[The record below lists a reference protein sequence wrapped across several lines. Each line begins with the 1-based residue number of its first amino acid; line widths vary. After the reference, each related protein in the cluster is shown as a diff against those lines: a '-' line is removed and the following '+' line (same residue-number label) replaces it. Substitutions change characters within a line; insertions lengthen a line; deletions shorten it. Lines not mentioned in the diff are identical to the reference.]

1 MSLVYVYEEMPADLE
16 TNGHALIDWADLPEI
31 NRILNGD
38 FTFYGNYPLD
48 GQNVEYLKEDNFIRA
63 EDEDGKMKYFE
74 IKKVTKNLNSFSVT
88 GRAIGYMLSRNFI
101 ESSFTQN
108 GTGSI
113 IMSRLKAALAFEQPF
128 SFESTIQTV
137 HQFTVKQTNP
147 IDAIIG
153 SNNGNENLAS
163 VTGGELDM
171 ENYRLKLLDR
181 IGKDNGYRIDPGVNL
196 EAIEE
201 EIDGNYYNS
210 LYLVGG
216 VPEGD
221 YDEEKEPITFK
232 FLELK
237 GVTDKN
243 RRIGKYE
250 NSEITTVEELKKWGQ
265 TKFDN
270 DRVHEPSVTHTVSM
284 VQLEHTLE
292 YEGLYRDIARLHFGD
307 TCYCKVAK
315 LDIEVAERMV
325 EYTWYP
331 TLGKYKSVTLGNDIE
346 FYTNAT
352 ATETAK
358 LRQKVET
365 RTELLVEAVRNASS
379 WITGTKGGYVRFRP
393 EKAPSEILIMDKP
406 SVADA
411 RKVWRWNLGGLG
423 YSNNGVNGPYELAM
437 TQDGAIVADFIT
449 AGILSGILVQ
459 GVALKT
465 LDDEDFQVVMEG
477 GKVTF
482 EKQVVSTGLDDVHGE
497 ELGRITATYGGGR
510 VINGFAVVQDP
521 GYIFSINSA
530 SKNNKKLSTPIFQVP
545 EESTADNRLYNFYGK
560 GTFGEGKITFKDN
573 VVFEG
578 NVEFKGRVDAKEMYI
593 GGSKVIPGQNGG
605 PGPGEGGTLSDVFV
619 RVLALTAKYEMGDRG
634 SGYYHPPLDDGAG
647 WNYGKYSFTQV
658 YEMDNFLAWLA
669 KYYPDA
675 RSALVGSVG
684 STEFNNSWSA
694 YGNANDKQFTRM
706 QAEYFCRT
714 KLKPAIEGLKA
725 STGVDFNDGQK
736 WLGTLGILASIQNW
750 YPAAVSNGFFKTI
763 TQQFANRWDDA
774 AFITTV
780 CDYIVANAASMVAP
794 AYVEGIQNRFRNEKA
809 DALKLTD
816 KTYIPFDG
824 VTTNRGLE
832 HLEDLLGK
840 RVGNG
845 QCYGLSAEYSGYMGG
860 CGLGAG
866 TQYGMSHLTG
876 VGSTAAASD
885 IGIAYDWAAVG
896 WTVIKNPTYAQL
908 QVGAIINIARGAP
921 WAGWPGGVDDTYGHT
936 GVIRGLENGR
946 IQTYEQ
952 NTEQGMIV
960 GKFDRAYTSPSGI
973 SSIVIPPI
981 QK

>member
-38 FTFYGNYPLD
+38 YTFYGNYSLD

-128 SFESTIQTV
+128 SFESDIQTV

-147 IDAIIG
+147 VDAVIG

-163 VTGGELDM
+163 ITAGELDM
-171 ENYRLKLLDR
+171 DNYRFRLLSR
-181 IGKDNGYRIDPGVNL
+181 IGKDNGYRVDLGVNL
-196 EAIEE
+196 ESIEE

-210 LYLVGG
+210 LYLIGG

-221 YDEEKEPITFK
+221 YDEDKEPITYK
-232 FLELK
+232 YLELT

-250 NSEITTVEELKKWGQ
+250 NSELTTVEELKKWGQ
-265 TKFDN
+265 SKFDV
-270 DRVHEPSVTHTVSM
+270 DRVHEPSITHTVSM
-284 VQLEHTLE
+284 VQLENTME
-292 YEGLYRDIARLHFGD
+292 YEDLYDDIARLHFGD
-307 TCYCKVAK
+307 TCYCTVAK
-315 LDIEVAERMV
+315 LGIEVAERMI

-358 LRQKVET
+358 LRQKVES
-365 RTELLVEAVRNASS
+365 RTELMVEAVRNASS
-379 WITGTKGGYVRFRP
+379 WITGTKGGYVRMRP

-411 RKVWRWNLGGLG
+411 QKVWRWNLGGLG
-423 YSNNGVNGPYELAM
+423 YSNSGVNGPYGLAM

-465 LDDEDFQVVMEG
+465 LDDENFQVVMEG

-521 GYIFSINSA
+521 SYIFSINSA
-530 SKNNKKLSTPIFQVP
+530 SKDNKKLSAPILQVP

-560 GTFGEGKITFKDN
+560 GTFGEGPITFKDN

-578 NVEFKGRVDAKEMYI
+578 DVEFKKGVKIAGRLDAGSIYSGGQQVYPGGSGGGVGPSGSTYEPINIGSNITGNPNIVAWLDKYTKLYGISDYI
-593 GGSKVIPGQNGG
+593 GLAYALIMVENPSTDGTDDIMQSSESAGY
-605 PGPGEGGTLSDVFV
+605 PGPGYLTGEASVKQGCKH
-619 RVLALTAKYEMGDRG
+619 LAEQIKNGQTQNVDIWGVMQGYNFG
-634 SGYYHPPLDDGAG
+634 SAYIP
-647 WNYGKYSFTQV
+647 
-658 YEMDNFLAWLA
+658 WLA
-669 KYYPDA
+669 NRGGKNTTDLAEEYSRDVVAPSLGNTTGAIYPYVNAVSQADGRTYLYVNGGNFHYA
-675 RSALVGSVG
+675 AMIRQYVKVTESVG
-684 STEFNNSWSA
+684 YVVPISKPVTVTSEFGYRQHPITGAYELHNGIDLVNGNPTTPIYASA
-694 YGNANDKQFTRM
+694 AGEVVIAGSYPEWYGNYVVIKHSDGLYTGYAHQSQLRVSVGDTVKQGQQIGNMGT
-706 QAEYFCRT
+706 T
-714 KLKPAIEGLKA
+714 GP
-725 STGVDFNDGQK
+725 STGPHLHFQFFTNGPWPSSDDFIN
-736 WLGTLGILASIQNW
+736 
-750 YPAAVSNGFFKTI
+750 P
-763 TQQFANRWDDA
+763 R
-774 AFITTV
+774 
-780 CDYIVANAASMVAP
+780 
-794 AYVEGIQNRFRNEKA
+794 
-809 DALKLTD
+809 
-816 KTYIPFDG
+816 
-824 VTTNRGLE
+824 E
-832 HLEDLLGK
+832 HID
-840 RVGNG
+840 
-845 QCYGLSAEYSGYMGG
+845 
-860 CGLGAG
+860 
-866 TQYGMSHLTG
+866 
-876 VGSTAAASD
+876 
-885 IGIAYDWAAVG
+885 
-896 WTVIKNPTYAQL
+896 
-908 QVGAIINIARGAP
+908 
-921 WAGWPGGVDDTYGHT
+921 
-936 GVIRGLENGR
+936 
-946 IQTYEQ
+946 
-952 NTEQGMIV
+952 
-960 GKFDRAYTSPSGI
+960 F
-973 SSIVIPPI
+973 
-981 QK
+981 

>member
-38 FTFYGNYPLD
+38 YTFYGNYSLD

-74 IKKVTKNLNSFSVT
+74 IKKVTKNLNSFSIT

-128 SFESTIQTV
+128 SFESDIQTV

-147 IDAIIG
+147 VDAVIG

-163 VTGGELDM
+163 ITAGELDM
-171 ENYRLKLLDR
+171 DNYRFRLLSR
-181 IGKDNGYRIDPGVNL
+181 IGKDNGYRIDLGVNL
-196 EAIEE
+196 ESIEE

-210 LYLVGG
+210 LYLIGG

-221 YDEEKEPITFK
+221 YDEDKEPITYK
-232 FLELK
+232 YLELT

-250 NSEITTVEELKKWGQ
+250 NSELITVEELKKWGQ
-265 TKFDN
+265 TKFDV
-270 DRVHEPSVTHTVSM
+270 DRVHEPSITHTVSM
-284 VQLEHTLE
+284 VQLENTME
-292 YEGLYRDIARLHFGD
+292 YEDLYDDIARLHFGD

-315 LDIEVAERMV
+315 LGIEVAERMI

-358 LRQKVET
+358 LRQKVES
-365 RTELLVEAVRNASS
+365 RTELMVEAVRNASS
-379 WITGTKGGYVRFRP
+379 WITGTKGGIIRMRP

-411 RKVWRWNLGGLG
+411 QKVWRWNLGGLG
-423 YSNNGVNGPYELAM
+423 YSNNGVNGPYGLAM

-465 LDDEDFQVVMEG
+465 LDDEDFQVVVEG

-530 SKNNKKLSTPIFQVP
+530 SKDNKKLSAPILQVP

-560 GTFGEGKITFKDN
+560 GTFGEGPITFKDN

-578 NVEFKGRVDAKEMYI
+578 DVEFKKGVKIAGRLDAGSIYSGGQQVYPGGSGGGVGPSDSTYEPINIGSNITGNPNIVAWLDKYTKLYGISDYI
-593 GGSKVIPGQNGG
+593 GLAYALIMVENPSTDGTDDIMQSSESAGY
-605 PGPGEGGTLSDVFV
+605 PGPGYLTGEASVKQGCKH
-619 RVLALTAKYEMGDRG
+619 LAEQIKNGQTQNVDIWGVMQGYNFG
-634 SGYYHPPLDDGAG
+634 SAYIP
-647 WNYGKYSFTQV
+647 
-658 YEMDNFLAWLA
+658 WLA
-669 KYYPDA
+669 NRGGKNTTDLAEEYSRDVVAPSLGNTTGAIYPYVNAVSQADGRTYLYVNGGNFHYA
-675 RSALVGSVG
+675 AMIRQYVKVTESVG
-684 STEFNNSWSA
+684 YVVPISKPVTVTSEFGYRQHPITGAYELHNGIDLVNGNPTTPIYASA
-694 YGNANDKQFTRM
+694 AGEVVIAGSYPEWYGNYVVIKHSDGLYTGYAHQSQLRVSVGDTVKQGQQIGNMGT
-706 QAEYFCRT
+706 T
-714 KLKPAIEGLKA
+714 GP
-725 STGVDFNDGQK
+725 STGPHLHFQ
-736 WLGTLGILASIQNW
+736 
-750 YPAAVSNGFFKTI
+750 FFKNGPWPS
-763 TQQFANRWDDA
+763 QND
-774 AFITTV
+774 FINPRE
-780 CDYIVANAASMVAP
+780 YIN
-794 AYVEGIQNRFRNEKA
+794 F
-809 DALKLTD
+809 
-816 KTYIPFDG
+816 
-824 VTTNRGLE
+824 
-832 HLEDLLGK
+832 
-840 RVGNG
+840 
-845 QCYGLSAEYSGYMGG
+845 
-860 CGLGAG
+860 
-866 TQYGMSHLTG
+866 
-876 VGSTAAASD
+876 
-885 IGIAYDWAAVG
+885 
-896 WTVIKNPTYAQL
+896 
-908 QVGAIINIARGAP
+908 
-921 WAGWPGGVDDTYGHT
+921 
-936 GVIRGLENGR
+936 
-946 IQTYEQ
+946 
-952 NTEQGMIV
+952 
-960 GKFDRAYTSPSGI
+960 
-973 SSIVIPPI
+973 
-981 QK
+981 

>member
-38 FTFYGNYPLD
+38 YTFYGNYSLD

-128 SFESTIQTV
+128 SFESDIQTV

-147 IDAIIG
+147 VDAVIG

-163 VTGGELDM
+163 ITAGELDM
-171 ENYRLKLLDR
+171 DNYRFRLLSR
-181 IGKDNGYRIDPGVNL
+181 IGKDNGYRVDLGVNL
-196 EAIEE
+196 ESIEE

-210 LYLVGG
+210 LYLIGG

-221 YDEEKEPITFK
+221 YDEDKEPITYK
-232 FLELK
+232 YLELT

-250 NSEITTVEELKKWGQ
+250 NSELTTVEELKKWGQ
-265 TKFDN
+265 SKFDV
-270 DRVHEPSVTHTVSM
+270 DRVHEPSITHTVSM
-284 VQLEHTLE
+284 VQLENTME
-292 YEGLYRDIARLHFGD
+292 YEDLYDDIARLHFGD
-307 TCYCKVAK
+307 TCYCTVAK
-315 LDIEVAERMV
+315 LGIEVAERMI

-346 FYTNAT
+346 FYSNAT

-358 LRQKVET
+358 LRQKVES
-365 RTELLVEAVRNASS
+365 RTELMVEAVRNASS

-411 RKVWRWNLGGLG
+411 QKVWRWNLGGLG
-423 YSNNGVNGPYELAM
+423 YSSNGVNGPYGLAM

-465 LDDEDFQVVMEG
+465 LDDENFQVVMEG

-521 GYIFSINSA
+521 SYIFSINSA
-530 SKNNKKLSTPIFQVP
+530 SKDNKKLSAPILQVP

-560 GTFGEGKITFKDN
+560 GTFGEGPITFKDN

-578 NVEFKGRVDAKEMYI
+578 DVEFKKGVKIAGRLDAGSIYSGGQQVYPGGSGGGVGPSGSTYEPINIGSNITGNPNIVAWLDKYTKLYGISDYI
-593 GGSKVIPGQNGG
+593 GLAYALIMVENPSTDGTDDIMQSSESAGY
-605 PGPGEGGTLSDVFV
+605 PGP
-619 RVLALTAKYEMGDRG
+619 
-634 SGYYHPPLDDGAG
+634 
-647 WNYGKYSFTQV
+647 
-658 YEMDNFLAWLA
+658 
-669 KYYPDA
+669 
-675 RSALVGSVG
+675 
-684 STEFNNSWSA
+684 
-694 YGNANDKQFTRM
+694 
-706 QAEYFCRT
+706 
-714 KLKPAIEGLKA
+714 
-725 STGVDFNDGQK
+725 
-736 WLGTLGILASIQNW
+736 
-750 YPAAVSNGFFKTI
+750 
-763 TQQFANRWDDA
+763 
-774 AFITTV
+774 
-780 CDYIVANAASMVAP
+780 
-794 AYVEGIQNRFRNEKA
+794 
-809 DALKLTD
+809 
-816 KTYIPFDG
+816 
-824 VTTNRGLE
+824 
-832 HLEDLLGK
+832 
-840 RVGNG
+840 
-845 QCYGLSAEYSGYMGG
+845 
-860 CGLGAG
+860 
-866 TQYGMSHLTG
+866 SHLTG
-876 VGSTAAASD
+876 EASVKQGCKHLAEQIKNGQTQNVDIWGVMQGYNFGSAYIPWLANRGGKNTTDLAEEYSRDVVAPSLGNTTGATYPYVNAVSQADGRTYLYVNGGNFHYAAMIRQYVKVNESVGYVVPISKPVTVTSEFGYRQHPITGAYELHNGIDLVNGNPTTPIYASAA
-885 IGIAYDWAAVG
+885 GEVVIAGSYPEWYGNYV
-896 WTVIKNPTYAQL
+896 VIKHSDGLYTGYAHQSQLRVSVGDTVNQGQQIGNMGTTGPSTGPHLHFQFFKNGPWPSSDDFINPREH
-908 QVGAIINIARGAP
+908 I
-921 WAGWPGGVDDTYGHT
+921 D
-936 GVIRGLENGR
+936 
-946 IQTYEQ
+946 
-952 NTEQGMIV
+952 
-960 GKFDRAYTSPSGI
+960 F
-973 SSIVIPPI
+973 
-981 QK
+981 

>member
-38 FTFYGNYPLD
+38 YTFYGNYSLD

-128 SFESTIQTV
+128 SFESDIQTV

-147 IDAIIG
+147 VDAVIG

-163 VTGGELDM
+163 ITAGELDM
-171 ENYRLKLLDR
+171 DNYRFRLLSR
-181 IGKDNGYRIDPGVNL
+181 IGKDNGYRVDLGVNL
-196 EAIEE
+196 ESIEE

-210 LYLVGG
+210 LYLIGG

-221 YDEEKEPITFK
+221 YDEDKEPITYK
-232 FLELK
+232 YLELT

-250 NSEITTVEELKKWGQ
+250 NSELTTVEELKKWGQ
-265 TKFDN
+265 SKFDV
-270 DRVHEPSVTHTVSM
+270 DRVHEPSITHTVSM
-284 VQLEHTLE
+284 VQLENTME
-292 YEGLYRDIARLHFGD
+292 YEDLYDDIARLHFGD
-307 TCYCKVAK
+307 TCYCTVAK
-315 LDIEVAERMV
+315 LGIEVAERMI

-352 ATETAK
+352 ATETTK
-358 LRQKVET
+358 LRQKVER
-365 RTELLVEAVRNASS
+365 RTELMVEAVRNASS
-379 WITGTKGGYVRFRP
+379 WITGTKGGIIRMRP

-411 RKVWRWNLGGLG
+411 QKVWRWNLGGLG
-423 YSNNGVNGPYELAM
+423 YSNNGVNGPYGLAM

-477 GKVTF
+477 GKLTF

-521 GYIFSINSA
+521 DYIFSINSA
-530 SKNNKKLSTPIFQVP
+530 SKDNKKLSAPILQVP

-560 GTFGEGKITFKDN
+560 GTFGEGPITFKDN

-578 NVEFKGRVDAKEMYI
+578 DVEFKKGVKIAGRLDAGSIYSGGQQVYPGGSGGGVGPDGSTYEPINIGSNITGNPNIVAWLDKYTKLYGISDYI
-593 GGSKVIPGQNGG
+593 GLAYALIMVENPSTDGTDDIMQSSESAGY
-605 PGPGEGGTLSDVFV
+605 PGPGYLTGEASVKQGCKH
-619 RVLALTAKYEMGDRG
+619 LAEQIKNGQTQNVDIWGVMQGYNFG
-634 SGYYHPPLDDGAG
+634 SAYIP
-647 WNYGKYSFTQV
+647 
-658 YEMDNFLAWLA
+658 WLA
-669 KYYPDA
+669 NRGGKNTTDLAEEYSRDVVAPSLGNTTGATYPYVNAVSQADGRTYLYVNGGNFHYA
-675 RSALVGSVG
+675 AMIRQYVKVTESVG
-684 STEFNNSWSA
+684 YVVPISKPVTVTSEFGYRQHPITGAYELHNGIDLVNGNPTTPIYASA
-694 YGNANDKQFTRM
+694 AGEVVIAGSYPEWYGNYVVIKHSDGLYTGYAHQSQLRVSVGDTVKQGQQIGNMGT
-706 QAEYFCRT
+706 T
-714 KLKPAIEGLKA
+714 GP
-725 STGVDFNDGQK
+725 STGPHLHFQFFTNGPWPSQADFID
-736 WLGTLGILASIQNW
+736 
-750 YPAAVSNGFFKTI
+750 P
-763 TQQFANRWDDA
+763 RE
-774 AFITTV
+774 
-780 CDYIVANAASMVAP
+780 YIN
-794 AYVEGIQNRFRNEKA
+794 F
-809 DALKLTD
+809 
-816 KTYIPFDG
+816 
-824 VTTNRGLE
+824 
-832 HLEDLLGK
+832 
-840 RVGNG
+840 
-845 QCYGLSAEYSGYMGG
+845 
-860 CGLGAG
+860 
-866 TQYGMSHLTG
+866 
-876 VGSTAAASD
+876 
-885 IGIAYDWAAVG
+885 
-896 WTVIKNPTYAQL
+896 
-908 QVGAIINIARGAP
+908 
-921 WAGWPGGVDDTYGHT
+921 
-936 GVIRGLENGR
+936 
-946 IQTYEQ
+946 
-952 NTEQGMIV
+952 
-960 GKFDRAYTSPSGI
+960 
-973 SSIVIPPI
+973 
-981 QK
+981 

>member
-1 MSLVYVYEEMPADLE
+1 MPADLE

-38 FTFYGNYPLD
+38 YTFYGNYSLD

-128 SFESTIQTV
+128 SFESDIQTV

-147 IDAIIG
+147 VDAVIG

-163 VTGGELDM
+163 ITAGELDM
-171 ENYRLKLLDR
+171 DNYRFRLLSR
-181 IGKDNGYRIDPGVNL
+181 IGKDNGYRVDLGVNL
-196 EAIEE
+196 ESIEE

-210 LYLVGG
+210 LYLIGG

-221 YDEEKEPITFK
+221 YDEDKEPITYK
-232 FLELK
+232 YLELT

-250 NSEITTVEELKKWGQ
+250 NSELTTVEELKKWGQ
-265 TKFDN
+265 TKFDV
-270 DRVHEPSVTHTVSM
+270 DRVHEPSITHTVSM
-284 VQLEHTLE
+284 VQLENTME
-292 YEGLYRDIARLHFGD
+292 YEDLYDDIARLHFGD

-315 LDIEVAERMV
+315 LGIEVAERMI

-358 LRQKVET
+358 LRQKVES
-365 RTELLVEAVRNASS
+365 RTELMVEAVRNASS
-379 WITGTKGGYVRFRP
+379 WITGTKGGYVRMRP

-411 RKVWRWNLGGLG
+411 QKVWRWNLGGLG
-423 YSNNGVNGPYELAM
+423 YSNNGVNGPYGLAM

-477 GKVTF
+477 GKLTF

-521 GYIFSINSA
+521 SYIFSINSA
-530 SKNNKKLSTPIFQVP
+530 SKDNKKLSAPILQVP

-560 GTFGEGKITFKDN
+560 GTFGEGQITFKDN

-578 NVEFKGRVDAKEMYI
+578 DVEFKKGVKIAGRLDAGSIYSGGQQVYPGGSGGGVGPDGSTYEPINIGSNITGNPNIVAWLDKYTKLYGISDYI
-593 GGSKVIPGQNGG
+593 GLAYALIMVENPSTDGTDDIMQSSESAGY
-605 PGPGEGGTLSDVFV
+605 PGPGYLTGEASVKQGCKH
-619 RVLALTAKYEMGDRG
+619 LAEQIKNGQTQNVDIWGVMQGYNFG
-634 SGYYHPPLDDGAG
+634 SAYIP
-647 WNYGKYSFTQV
+647 
-658 YEMDNFLAWLA
+658 WLA
-669 KYYPDA
+669 NRGGKNTTDLAEEYSRDVVAPSLGNTTGATYPYVNAVSQADGRTYLYVNGGNFHYA
-675 RSALVGSVG
+675 AMIRQYVKVTESMGYVVPISKPVTVTSEFGYRQHPITGAYELHNGIDLVNGNPTTPIYASAAGEVVIAGSYPEWYGNYVVIKHSDGLYTGYAHQSQLRVSVG
-684 STEFNNSWSA
+684 DTVKQGQQI
-694 YGNANDKQFTRM
+694 GNMGT
-706 QAEYFCRT
+706 T
-714 KLKPAIEGLKA
+714 GP
-725 STGVDFNDGQK
+725 STGPHLHFQ
-736 WLGTLGILASIQNW
+736 
-750 YPAAVSNGFFKTI
+750 FFKNGPWPS
-763 TQQFANRWDDA
+763 QND
-774 AFITTV
+774 FINPRE
-780 CDYIVANAASMVAP
+780 YIN
-794 AYVEGIQNRFRNEKA
+794 F
-809 DALKLTD
+809 
-816 KTYIPFDG
+816 
-824 VTTNRGLE
+824 
-832 HLEDLLGK
+832 
-840 RVGNG
+840 
-845 QCYGLSAEYSGYMGG
+845 
-860 CGLGAG
+860 
-866 TQYGMSHLTG
+866 
-876 VGSTAAASD
+876 
-885 IGIAYDWAAVG
+885 
-896 WTVIKNPTYAQL
+896 
-908 QVGAIINIARGAP
+908 
-921 WAGWPGGVDDTYGHT
+921 
-936 GVIRGLENGR
+936 
-946 IQTYEQ
+946 
-952 NTEQGMIV
+952 
-960 GKFDRAYTSPSGI
+960 
-973 SSIVIPPI
+973 
-981 QK
+981 

>member
-38 FTFYGNYPLD
+38 YTFYGNYSLD

-128 SFESTIQTV
+128 SFESDIQTV

-147 IDAIIG
+147 VDAVIG

-163 VTGGELDM
+163 ITAGELDM
-171 ENYRLKLLDR
+171 DNYRFRLLSR
-181 IGKDNGYRIDPGVNL
+181 IGKDNGYRVDLGVNL
-196 EAIEE
+196 ESIEE

-210 LYLVGG
+210 LYLIGG

-221 YDEEKEPITFK
+221 YDEDKEPITYK
-232 FLELK
+232 YLELT

-250 NSEITTVEELKKWGQ
+250 NSELTTVEELKKWGQ
-265 TKFDN
+265 SKFDV
-270 DRVHEPSVTHTVSM
+270 DRVHEPSITHTVSM
-284 VQLEHTLE
+284 VQLENTME
-292 YEGLYRDIARLHFGD
+292 YEELYDDIARLHFGD

-315 LDIEVAERMV
+315 LGIEVAERMI

-358 LRQKVET
+358 LRQKVES
-365 RTELLVEAVRNASS
+365 RTELMVEAVRNASS
-379 WITGTKGGYVRFRP
+379 WITGTKGGYVRMRP

-411 RKVWRWNLGGLG
+411 QKVWRWNLGGLG
-423 YSNNGVNGPYELAM
+423 YSNNGVNGPYGLAM

-477 GKVTF
+477 GKLTF

-521 GYIFSINSA
+521 SYIFSINSA
-530 SKNNKKLSTPIFQVP
+530 SKDNKKLSAPILQVP

-560 GTFGEGKITFKDN
+560 GTFGEGPITFKDN

-578 NVEFKGRVDAKEMYI
+578 DVEFKKGVKIAGRLDAGSIYSGGQQVYPGGSGGGVGPDGSTYEPINIGSNITGNPNIVAWLDKYTKLYGISDYI
-593 GGSKVIPGQNGG
+593 GLAYALIMVENPSTDGTDDIMQSSESAGH
-605 PGPGEGGTLSDVFV
+605 PGPGYLTGEASVKQGCKH
-619 RVLALTAKYEMGDRG
+619 LAEQIKNGQTQNVDIWGVMQGYNFG
-634 SGYYHPPLDDGAG
+634 SAYIP
-647 WNYGKYSFTQV
+647 
-658 YEMDNFLAWLA
+658 WLA
-669 KYYPDA
+669 NRGGKNTTDLAEEYSRDVVAPSLGNTTGATYPYVNAVSQADGRTYLYVNGGNFHYA
-675 RSALVGSVG
+675 AMIRQYVKVTESVG
-684 STEFNNSWSA
+684 YVVPISKPVTVTSEFGYRQHPITGAYELHNGIDLVNGNPTTPIYASA
-694 YGNANDKQFTRM
+694 AGEVVIAGSYPEWYGNYVVIKHSDGLYTGYAHQSQLRVSVGDTVKQGQQIGNMGT
-706 QAEYFCRT
+706 T
-714 KLKPAIEGLKA
+714 GP
-725 STGVDFNDGQK
+725 STGPHLHFQFFTNGPWPSNSDFIN
-736 WLGTLGILASIQNW
+736 
-750 YPAAVSNGFFKTI
+750 P
-763 TQQFANRWDDA
+763 R
-774 AFITTV
+774 
-780 CDYIVANAASMVAP
+780 
-794 AYVEGIQNRFRNEKA
+794 
-809 DALKLTD
+809 
-816 KTYIPFDG
+816 
-824 VTTNRGLE
+824 E
-832 HLEDLLGK
+832 H
-840 RVGNG
+840 
-845 QCYGLSAEYSGYMGG
+845 
-860 CGLGAG
+860 
-866 TQYGMSHLTG
+866 
-876 VGSTAAASD
+876 
-885 IGIAYDWAAVG
+885 
-896 WTVIKNPTYAQL
+896 
-908 QVGAIINIARGAP
+908 IN
-921 WAGWPGGVDDTYGHT
+921 
-936 GVIRGLENGR
+936 
-946 IQTYEQ
+946 
-952 NTEQGMIV
+952 
-960 GKFDRAYTSPSGI
+960 F
-973 SSIVIPPI
+973 
-981 QK
+981 

>member
-38 FTFYGNYPLD
+38 YTFYGNYSLD

-74 IKKVTKNLNSFSVT
+74 IKKVTKNLNSFSIT

-128 SFESTIQTV
+128 SFESDIQTV

-147 IDAIIG
+147 VDAVIG

-163 VTGGELDM
+163 ITAGELDM
-171 ENYRLKLLDR
+171 DNYRFRLLSR
-181 IGKDNGYRIDPGVNL
+181 IGKDNGYRVDLGVNL
-196 EAIEE
+196 ESIEE

-210 LYLVGG
+210 LYLIGG

-221 YDEEKEPITFK
+221 YDEDKEPITYK
-232 FLELK
+232 YLELT

-250 NSEITTVEELKKWGQ
+250 NSELTTVEDLKKWGQ
-265 TKFDN
+265 SKFDV
-270 DRVHEPSVTHTVSM
+270 DRVHEPSITHTVSM
-284 VQLEHTLE
+284 VQLENTME
-292 YEGLYRDIARLHFGD
+292 YEDLYDDIARLHFGD
-307 TCYCKVAK
+307 TCYCTVAK
-315 LDIEVAERMV
+315 LGIEVAERMI

-352 ATETAK
+352 ATETTK
-358 LRQKVET
+358 LRQKVER
-365 RTELLVEAVRNASS
+365 RTELMVEAVRNASS
-379 WITGTKGGYVRFRP
+379 WITGTKGGIIRMRP

-411 RKVWRWNLGGLG
+411 QKVWRWNLGGLG
-423 YSNNGVNGPYELAM
+423 YSNNGVNGPYGLAM

-477 GKVTF
+477 GKLTF

-521 GYIFSINSA
+521 DYIFSINSA
-530 SKNNKKLSTPIFQVP
+530 SKDNKKLSAPILQVP

-560 GTFGEGKITFKDN
+560 GTFGEGPITFKDN

-578 NVEFKGRVDAKEMYI
+578 DVEFKKGVKIAGRLDAGSIYSGGQQVYPGGSGGGVGPDGSTYEPINIGSNITGNPNIVAWLDKYTKLYGISDYI
-593 GGSKVIPGQNGG
+593 GLAYALIMVENPSTDGTDDIMQSSESAGH
-605 PGPGEGGTLSDVFV
+605 PGPGYLTGEASVKQGCKH
-619 RVLALTAKYEMGDRG
+619 LAEQIKNGQTQNVDIWGVMQGYNFG
-634 SGYYHPPLDDGAG
+634 SAYIP
-647 WNYGKYSFTQV
+647 
-658 YEMDNFLAWLA
+658 WLA
-669 KYYPDA
+669 NRGGKNTTDLAEEYSRDVVAPSLGNTTGAIYPYVNAVSQADGRTYLYVNGGNFHYA
-675 RSALVGSVG
+675 AMIRQYVKVNESVG
-684 STEFNNSWSA
+684 YVVPISKPVTVTSEFGYRPHPITGAYELHNGIDLVNGNPTTPIYASA
-694 YGNANDKQFTRM
+694 AGEVVIAGSYPEWYGNYVVIKHSDGLYTGYAHQSQLRVSVGDTVKQGQQIGNMGT
-706 QAEYFCRT
+706 T
-714 KLKPAIEGLKA
+714 GP
-725 STGVDFNDGQK
+725 STGPHLHFQFFTNGPWPSSDDFIN
-736 WLGTLGILASIQNW
+736 
-750 YPAAVSNGFFKTI
+750 P
-763 TQQFANRWDDA
+763 R
-774 AFITTV
+774 
-780 CDYIVANAASMVAP
+780 
-794 AYVEGIQNRFRNEKA
+794 
-809 DALKLTD
+809 
-816 KTYIPFDG
+816 
-824 VTTNRGLE
+824 E
-832 HLEDLLGK
+832 HID
-840 RVGNG
+840 
-845 QCYGLSAEYSGYMGG
+845 
-860 CGLGAG
+860 
-866 TQYGMSHLTG
+866 
-876 VGSTAAASD
+876 
-885 IGIAYDWAAVG
+885 
-896 WTVIKNPTYAQL
+896 
-908 QVGAIINIARGAP
+908 
-921 WAGWPGGVDDTYGHT
+921 
-936 GVIRGLENGR
+936 
-946 IQTYEQ
+946 
-952 NTEQGMIV
+952 
-960 GKFDRAYTSPSGI
+960 F
-973 SSIVIPPI
+973 
-981 QK
+981 

>member
-16 TNGHALIDWADLPEI
+16 TNGHTLIDWADLPEI

-38 FTFYGNYPLD
+38 YTFYGNYSLD

-74 IKKVTKNLNSFSVT
+74 IKKVTKNLNSFSIT

-128 SFESTIQTV
+128 SFESDIQTV

-147 IDAIIG
+147 VDAVIG

-163 VTGGELDM
+163 ITAGELDM
-171 ENYRLKLLDR
+171 DNYRFRLLSR
-181 IGKDNGYRIDPGVNL
+181 IGKDNGYRVDLGVNL
-196 EAIEE
+196 ESIEE

-210 LYLVGG
+210 LYLIGG

-221 YDEEKEPITFK
+221 YDEDKEPITYK
-232 FLELK
+232 YLELT

-250 NSEITTVEELKKWGQ
+250 NSELTTVADLKKWGQ
-265 TKFDN
+265 TKFDV
-270 DRVHEPSVTHTVSM
+270 DRVHEPSITHTVSM
-284 VQLEHTLE
+284 VQLENTME
-292 YEGLYRDIARLHFGD
+292 YEGLYDDIARLHFGD

-315 LDIEVAERMV
+315 LGIEVAERMI

-358 LRQKVET
+358 LRQKVES
-365 RTELLVEAVRNASS
+365 RTELMVGAVRNASS
-379 WITGTKGGYVRFRP
+379 WITGTKGGIIRMRP

-411 RKVWRWNLGGLG
+411 QKVWRWNLGGLG
-423 YSNNGVNGPYELAM
+423 YSNNGVNGPYGLAM

-477 GKVTF
+477 GKLTF

-521 GYIFSINSA
+521 SYIFSINSA
-530 SKNNKKLSTPIFQVP
+530 SKDNKKLSAPILQVP

-560 GTFGEGKITFKDN
+560 GTFGEGPITFKDN

-578 NVEFKGRVDAKEMYI
+578 DVEFKKGVKIAGRLDAGSIYSGGQQVYPGGSGGGVGPSGSTYEPINIGSNITGNPNIVAWLDKYTKLYGISDYI
-593 GGSKVIPGQNGG
+593 GLAYALIMVENPSTDGTDDIMQSSESDGY
-605 PGPGEGGTLSDVFV
+605 PGPGYLTGEASVKQGCKH
-619 RVLALTAKYEMGDRG
+619 LAEQIKNGQTQNVDIWGVMQGYNFG
-634 SGYYHPPLDDGAG
+634 SAYIP
-647 WNYGKYSFTQV
+647 
-658 YEMDNFLAWLA
+658 WLA
-669 KYYPDA
+669 NRGGKNTTDLAEEYSRDVVAPSLGNTTGAIYPYVNAVSQADGRTYLYVNGGNFHYA
-675 RSALVGSVG
+675 AMIRQYVKVTESVG
-684 STEFNNSWSA
+684 YVVPISKPVTVTSEFGYRPHPITGAYELHNGIDLVNGNPTTPIYASA
-694 YGNANDKQFTRM
+694 AGEVVIAGSYPEWYGNYVVIKHSDGLYTGYAHQSQLRVSVGDTVKQGQQIGNMGT
-706 QAEYFCRT
+706 T
-714 KLKPAIEGLKA
+714 GP
-725 STGVDFNDGQK
+725 STGPHLHFQFFTNGPWPSQNDFIN
-736 WLGTLGILASIQNW
+736 
-750 YPAAVSNGFFKTI
+750 P
-763 TQQFANRWDDA
+763 RE
-774 AFITTV
+774 
-780 CDYIVANAASMVAP
+780 YIN
-794 AYVEGIQNRFRNEKA
+794 F
-809 DALKLTD
+809 
-816 KTYIPFDG
+816 
-824 VTTNRGLE
+824 
-832 HLEDLLGK
+832 
-840 RVGNG
+840 
-845 QCYGLSAEYSGYMGG
+845 
-860 CGLGAG
+860 
-866 TQYGMSHLTG
+866 
-876 VGSTAAASD
+876 
-885 IGIAYDWAAVG
+885 
-896 WTVIKNPTYAQL
+896 
-908 QVGAIINIARGAP
+908 
-921 WAGWPGGVDDTYGHT
+921 
-936 GVIRGLENGR
+936 
-946 IQTYEQ
+946 
-952 NTEQGMIV
+952 
-960 GKFDRAYTSPSGI
+960 
-973 SSIVIPPI
+973 
-981 QK
+981 

>member
-38 FTFYGNYPLD
+38 YTFYGNYSLD

-74 IKKVTKNLNSFSVT
+74 IKKVTKNLNSFSIT

-128 SFESTIQTV
+128 SFESDIQTV

-147 IDAIIG
+147 VDAVIG

-163 VTGGELDM
+163 ITAGELDM
-171 ENYRLKLLDR
+171 DNYRFRLLSR
-181 IGKDNGYRIDPGVNL
+181 IGKDNGYRVDLGVNL
-196 EAIEE
+196 ESIEE

-210 LYLVGG
+210 LYLIGG

-221 YDEEKEPITFK
+221 YDEDKEPITYK
-232 FLELK
+232 YLELT

-250 NSEITTVEELKKWGQ
+250 NSELITVADLKKWGQ
-265 TKFDN
+265 SKFDV
-270 DRVHEPSVTHTVSM
+270 DRVHEPSITHTVSM
-284 VQLEHTLE
+284 VQLENTME
-292 YEGLYRDIARLHFGD
+292 YEELYDDIARLHFGD

-315 LDIEVAERMV
+315 LGIEVAERMI

-346 FYTNAT
+346 FYTNTT

-358 LRQKVET
+358 LRQKVES
-365 RTELLVEAVRNASS
+365 RTELMVEAVRNASS
-379 WITGTKGGYVRFRP
+379 WITGTKGGIIRMRP

-411 RKVWRWNLGGLG
+411 QKVWRWNLGGLG
-423 YSNNGVNGPYELAM
+423 YSNNGVNGPYGLAM

-477 GKVTF
+477 GKLTF

-521 GYIFSINSA
+521 DYIFSINSA
-530 SKNNKKLSTPIFQVP
+530 SKDNKKLSAPILQVP

-560 GTFGEGKITFKDN
+560 GTFGEGQITFKDN

-578 NVEFKGRVDAKEMYI
+578 DVEFKKGVKIAGRLDAGSIYSGGQQVYPGGSGGGVGPDGSTYEPINIGSNITGNPNIVAWLDKYTKLYGISDYI
-593 GGSKVIPGQNGG
+593 GLAYALIMVENPSTDGTDDIMQSSESAGY
-605 PGPGEGGTLSDVFV
+605 PGPG
-619 RVLALTAKYEMGDRG
+619 
-634 SGYYHPPLDDGAG
+634 
-647 WNYGKYSFTQV
+647 
-658 YEMDNFLAWLA
+658 
-669 KYYPDA
+669 
-675 RSALVGSVG
+675 
-684 STEFNNSWSA
+684 
-694 YGNANDKQFTRM
+694 
-706 QAEYFCRT
+706 
-714 KLKPAIEGLKA
+714 
-725 STGVDFNDGQK
+725 
-736 WLGTLGILASIQNW
+736 
-750 YPAAVSNGFFKTI
+750 
-763 TQQFANRWDDA
+763 
-774 AFITTV
+774 
-780 CDYIVANAASMVAP
+780 
-794 AYVEGIQNRFRNEKA
+794 
-809 DALKLTD
+809 
-816 KTYIPFDG
+816 
-824 VTTNRGLE
+824 
-832 HLEDLLGK
+832 
-840 RVGNG
+840 
-845 QCYGLSAEYSGYMGG
+845 
-860 CGLGAG
+860 
-866 TQYGMSHLTG
+866 HLTG
-876 VGSTAAASD
+876 EASVKQ
-885 IGIAYDWAAVG
+885 GCKHLAEQ
-896 WTVIKNPTYAQL
+896 IKNGQTQNVDIWGVMQGYNFGSAYIPWLANRGGKNTTDLAEEYSRDVVAPSLGNTTGATY
-908 QVGAIINIARGAP
+908 P
-921 WAGWPGGVDDTYGHT
+921 Y
-936 GVIRGLENGR
+936 
-946 IQTYEQ
+946 
-952 NTEQGMIV
+952 
-960 GKFDRAYTSPSGI
+960 
-973 SSIVIPPI
+973 
-981 QK
+981 

>member
-465 LDDEDFQVVMEG
+465 LDDKNFQVVMEG

-530 SKNNKKLSTPIFQVP
+530 SENNKKLSTPIFQVP

-560 GTFGEGKITFKDN
+560 GTFGEGKITFKDD

-578 NVEFKGRVDAKEMYI
+578 DVEFKKGVKIAGRLDAGSIYSGGQQVYPGGSGGGVGPSGSTYEPINIGSNITGNPNIVAWLEKYTKLYGISDYI
-593 GGSKVIPGQNGG
+593 GLAYALIMVENPGTDGTDDIMQSSESAGY
-605 PGPGEGGTLSDVFV
+605 PGPGYLKGEASVKQGCKH
-619 RVLALTAKYEMGDRG
+619 LAQQIKNGQTQNVDIWGVMQGYNFG
-634 SGYYHPPLDDGAG
+634 SEYIP
-647 WNYGKYSFTQV
+647 
-658 YEMDNFLAWLA
+658 WLA
-669 KYYPDA
+669 NRGGKNTTDLAEEYSRNVVAPSLGNTTGATYPYVNAVSQADGRTYLYVNGGNFHYA
-675 RSALVGSVG
+675 AMIRQYVKVTESVG
-684 STEFNNSWSA
+684 YVVPISKPVTVTSEFGYRQHPITGAYELHNGIDLVNGNPTTPIYASA
-694 YGNANDKQFTRM
+694 AGEVVIAGSYPEWYGNYVVIKHSDGLYTGYAHQSQLRVSVGDTVKQGQQIGNMGT
-706 QAEYFCRT
+706 T
-714 KLKPAIEGLKA
+714 GP
-725 STGVDFNDGQK
+725 STGPHLHFQ
-736 WLGTLGILASIQNW
+736 
-750 YPAAVSNGFFKTI
+750 FFK
-763 TQQFANRWDDA
+763 NGPWPSNSD
-774 AFITTV
+774 FI
-780 CDYIVANAASMVAP
+780 NP
-794 AYVEGIQNRFRNEKA
+794 R
-809 DALKLTD
+809 
-816 KTYIPFDG
+816 
-824 VTTNRGLE
+824 E
-832 HLEDLLGK
+832 H
-840 RVGNG
+840 
-845 QCYGLSAEYSGYMGG
+845 
-860 CGLGAG
+860 
-866 TQYGMSHLTG
+866 
-876 VGSTAAASD
+876 
-885 IGIAYDWAAVG
+885 
-896 WTVIKNPTYAQL
+896 
-908 QVGAIINIARGAP
+908 IN
-921 WAGWPGGVDDTYGHT
+921 
-936 GVIRGLENGR
+936 
-946 IQTYEQ
+946 
-952 NTEQGMIV
+952 
-960 GKFDRAYTSPSGI
+960 F
-973 SSIVIPPI
+973 
-981 QK
+981 

>member
-1 MSLVYVYEEMPADLE
+1 MSLVYVYEEMPSDLE

-38 FTFYGNYPLD
+38 YTFYGNYSLD

-128 SFESTIQTV
+128 SFESDIQTV

-147 IDAIIG
+147 VDAVIG

-163 VTGGELDM
+163 ITAGELDM
-171 ENYRLKLLDR
+171 DNYRFRLLSR
-181 IGKDNGYRIDPGVNL
+181 IGKDNGYRVDLGVNL
-196 EAIEE
+196 ESIEE

-210 LYLVGG
+210 LYLIGG

-221 YDEEKEPITFK
+221 YDEDKEPITYK
-232 FLELK
+232 YLELT

-250 NSEITTVEELKKWGQ
+250 NSELTTVEELKKWGQ
-265 TKFDN
+265 TKFDV
-270 DRVHEPSVTHTVSM
+270 DRVHEPSITHTVSM
-284 VQLEHTLE
+284 VQLENTME
-292 YEGLYRDIARLHFGD
+292 YEDLYDDIARLHFGD
-307 TCYCKVAK
+307 TCYCTVAK
-315 LDIEVAERMV
+315 LGIEVAERMI

-358 LRQKVET
+358 LRQKVES
-365 RTELLVEAVRNASS
+365 RTELMVEAVRNASS

-411 RKVWRWNLGGLG
+411 QKVWRWNLGGLG
-423 YSNNGVNGPYELAM
+423 YSNSGVNGPYGLAM

-477 GKVTF
+477 GKLTF

-521 GYIFSINSA
+521 SYIFSINSA
-530 SKNNKKLSTPIFQVP
+530 SKDNKKLSAPIFQVP

-560 GTFGEGKITFKDN
+560 GTFGKGPITFKDN

-578 NVEFKGRVDAKEMYI
+578 DVEFKKGVKIAGRLDAGSIYSGGQQVYPGGSGGGVGPDGSTYEPINIGSNITGNPNIVAWLDKYTKLYGISDYI
-593 GGSKVIPGQNGG
+593 GLAYALIMVENPSTDGTDDIMQSSESAGY
-605 PGPGEGGTLSDVFV
+605 PGPGYLTGEASVKQGCKH
-619 RVLALTAKYEMGDRG
+619 LAEQIKNGQTQNVDIWGVMQGYNFG
-634 SGYYHPPLDDGAG
+634 SAYIP
-647 WNYGKYSFTQV
+647 
-658 YEMDNFLAWLA
+658 WLA
-669 KYYPDA
+669 NRGGKNTTDLAEEYSRDVVAPSLGNTTGATYPYVNAVSQADGRTYLYVNGGNFHYA
-675 RSALVGSVG
+675 AMIRQYVKVTESVG
-684 STEFNNSWSA
+684 YVVPISKPVTVTSEFGYRPHPITGAYELHNGIDLVNGNPTTPIYASA
-694 YGNANDKQFTRM
+694 AGEVVIAGSYPEWYGNYVVIKHSDGLYTGYAHQSQLRVSVGDTVKQGQQIGNMGT
-706 QAEYFCRT
+706 T
-714 KLKPAIEGLKA
+714 GP
-725 STGVDFNDGQK
+725 STGPHLHFQFFTNGPWPSSDDFIN
-736 WLGTLGILASIQNW
+736 
-750 YPAAVSNGFFKTI
+750 P
-763 TQQFANRWDDA
+763 R
-774 AFITTV
+774 
-780 CDYIVANAASMVAP
+780 
-794 AYVEGIQNRFRNEKA
+794 
-809 DALKLTD
+809 
-816 KTYIPFDG
+816 
-824 VTTNRGLE
+824 E
-832 HLEDLLGK
+832 HID
-840 RVGNG
+840 
-845 QCYGLSAEYSGYMGG
+845 
-860 CGLGAG
+860 
-866 TQYGMSHLTG
+866 
-876 VGSTAAASD
+876 
-885 IGIAYDWAAVG
+885 
-896 WTVIKNPTYAQL
+896 
-908 QVGAIINIARGAP
+908 
-921 WAGWPGGVDDTYGHT
+921 
-936 GVIRGLENGR
+936 
-946 IQTYEQ
+946 
-952 NTEQGMIV
+952 
-960 GKFDRAYTSPSGI
+960 F
-973 SSIVIPPI
+973 
-981 QK
+981 

>member
-38 FTFYGNYPLD
+38 YTFYGNYSLD

-128 SFESTIQTV
+128 SFESDIQTV

-147 IDAIIG
+147 VDAVIG

-163 VTGGELDM
+163 ITAGELDM
-171 ENYRLKLLDR
+171 DNYRFRLLSR
-181 IGKDNGYRIDPGVNL
+181 IGKDNGYRVDLGVNL
-196 EAIEE
+196 ESIEE

-210 LYLVGG
+210 LYLIGG

-221 YDEEKEPITFK
+221 YDEDKEPITYK
-232 FLELK
+232 YLELT

-250 NSEITTVEELKKWGQ
+250 NSELTTVEDLKKWGQ
-265 TKFDN
+265 SKFDV
-270 DRVHEPSVTHTVSM
+270 DRVHEPSITHTVSM
-284 VQLEHTLE
+284 VQLENTME
-292 YEGLYRDIARLHFGD
+292 YEELYDDIARLHFGD
-307 TCYCKVAK
+307 TCYCTVAK
-315 LDIEVAERMV
+315 LGIEVAERMI

-358 LRQKVET
+358 LRQKVES
-365 RTELLVEAVRNASS
+365 RTELIVEAVRNASS
-379 WITGTKGGYVRFRP
+379 WITGTKGGYVRMRP

-411 RKVWRWNLGGLG
+411 QKVWRWNLGGLG
-423 YSNNGVNGPYELAM
+423 YSNNGVNGPYGLAM

-477 GKVTF
+477 GKLTF

-521 GYIFSINSA
+521 SYIFSINSA
-530 SKNNKKLSTPIFQVP
+530 SKDNKKLSAPILQVP

-560 GTFGEGKITFKDN
+560 GTFGEGPITFKDN

-578 NVEFKGRVDAKEMYI
+578 DVEFKKGVKIAGRLDAGSIYSGGQQVYPGGSGGGVGPSGSTYDPINIGSNITGNANIVAWLDKYTKLYGISDYI
-593 GGSKVIPGQNGG
+593 GLAYALIMVENPSTDGTDDIMQSSESAGY
-605 PGPGEGGTLSDVFV
+605 PGPGYLTGEASVKQGCKH
-619 RVLALTAKYEMGDRG
+619 LAQQIKNGQDQNVDIWGVMQGYNFG
-634 SGYYHPPLDDGAG
+634 SAYIP
-647 WNYGKYSFTQV
+647 
-658 YEMDNFLAWLA
+658 WLA
-669 KYYPDA
+669 NRGGKNTTDLAEEYSRDVVAPSLGNTTGATYPYVNAVSQADGRTYLYVNGGNFHYA
-675 RSALVGSVG
+675 AMIRQYVKVTESVG
-684 STEFNNSWSA
+684 YVVPISKPVTVTSEFGYRQHPITGAYELHNGIDLVNGNPTTPIYASA
-694 YGNANDKQFTRM
+694 AGEVVIAGSYPEWYGNYVVIKHSDGLYTGYAHQSQLRVSVGDTVKQGQQIGNMGT
-706 QAEYFCRT
+706 T
-714 KLKPAIEGLKA
+714 GP
-725 STGVDFNDGQK
+725 STGPHLHFQFFTNGPWPSNSDFIN
-736 WLGTLGILASIQNW
+736 
-750 YPAAVSNGFFKTI
+750 P
-763 TQQFANRWDDA
+763 R
-774 AFITTV
+774 
-780 CDYIVANAASMVAP
+780 
-794 AYVEGIQNRFRNEKA
+794 
-809 DALKLTD
+809 
-816 KTYIPFDG
+816 
-824 VTTNRGLE
+824 E
-832 HLEDLLGK
+832 H
-840 RVGNG
+840 
-845 QCYGLSAEYSGYMGG
+845 
-860 CGLGAG
+860 
-866 TQYGMSHLTG
+866 
-876 VGSTAAASD
+876 
-885 IGIAYDWAAVG
+885 
-896 WTVIKNPTYAQL
+896 
-908 QVGAIINIARGAP
+908 IN
-921 WAGWPGGVDDTYGHT
+921 
-936 GVIRGLENGR
+936 
-946 IQTYEQ
+946 
-952 NTEQGMIV
+952 
-960 GKFDRAYTSPSGI
+960 F
-973 SSIVIPPI
+973 
-981 QK
+981 

>member
-560 GTFGEGKITFKDN
+560 GTFGEGKITFKDD

-578 NVEFKGRVDAKEMYI
+578 DVEFKKGVKIAGRLDAGSIYSGGQQVYPGGSGGGVGPSGSTYEPINIGSNITGNPNIVAWLEKYTKLYGISDYI
-593 GGSKVIPGQNGG
+593 GLAYALIMVENPGTDGTDDIMQSSESAGY
-605 PGPGEGGTLSDVFV
+605 PGPGYLKGEASVKQGCKH
-619 RVLALTAKYEMGDRG
+619 LAQQIKNGQTQNVDIWGVMQGYNFG
-634 SGYYHPPLDDGAG
+634 SEYIP
-647 WNYGKYSFTQV
+647 
-658 YEMDNFLAWLA
+658 WLA
-669 KYYPDA
+669 NRGGKNTTDLAEEYSRNVVAPSLGNTTGATYPYVNAVSQADGRTYLYVNGGNFHYA
-675 RSALVGSVG
+675 AMIRQYVKVTESVG
-684 STEFNNSWSA
+684 YVVPISKPVTVTSEFGYRQHPITGAYELHNGIDLVNGNPTTPIYASA
-694 YGNANDKQFTRM
+694 AGEVVIAGSYPEWYGNYVVIKHSDGLYTGYAHQSQLRVSVGDTVKQGQQIGNMGT
-706 QAEYFCRT
+706 T
-714 KLKPAIEGLKA
+714 GP
-725 STGVDFNDGQK
+725 STGPHLHFQ
-736 WLGTLGILASIQNW
+736 
-750 YPAAVSNGFFKTI
+750 FFK
-763 TQQFANRWDDA
+763 NGPWPSNSD
-774 AFITTV
+774 FI
-780 CDYIVANAASMVAP
+780 NP
-794 AYVEGIQNRFRNEKA
+794 R
-809 DALKLTD
+809 
-816 KTYIPFDG
+816 
-824 VTTNRGLE
+824 E
-832 HLEDLLGK
+832 H
-840 RVGNG
+840 
-845 QCYGLSAEYSGYMGG
+845 
-860 CGLGAG
+860 
-866 TQYGMSHLTG
+866 
-876 VGSTAAASD
+876 
-885 IGIAYDWAAVG
+885 
-896 WTVIKNPTYAQL
+896 
-908 QVGAIINIARGAP
+908 IN
-921 WAGWPGGVDDTYGHT
+921 
-936 GVIRGLENGR
+936 
-946 IQTYEQ
+946 
-952 NTEQGMIV
+952 
-960 GKFDRAYTSPSGI
+960 F
-973 SSIVIPPI
+973 
-981 QK
+981 

>member
-38 FTFYGNYPLD
+38 YTFYGNYSLD

-128 SFESTIQTV
+128 SFESDIQTV

-147 IDAIIG
+147 VDAVIG

-163 VTGGELDM
+163 ITAGELDM
-171 ENYRLKLLDR
+171 DNYRFRLLSR
-181 IGKDNGYRIDPGVNL
+181 IGKDNGYRVDLGVNL
-196 EAIEE
+196 ESIEE

-210 LYLVGG
+210 LYLIGG

-221 YDEEKEPITFK
+221 YDEDKEPITYK
-232 FLELK
+232 YLELT

-250 NSEITTVEELKKWGQ
+250 NSELTTVEELKKWGQ
-265 TKFDN
+265 SKFDV
-270 DRVHEPSVTHTVSM
+270 DRVHEPSITHTVSM
-284 VQLEHTLE
+284 VQLENTME
-292 YEGLYRDIARLHFGD
+292 YEDLYDDIARLHFGD
-307 TCYCKVAK
+307 TCYCTVAK
-315 LDIEVAERMV
+315 LGIEVAERMI

-358 LRQKVET
+358 LRQKVES
-365 RTELLVEAVRNASS
+365 RTELMVEAVRNASS
-379 WITGTKGGYVRFRP
+379 WITGTKGGYVRMRP

-411 RKVWRWNLGGLG
+411 QKVWRWNLGGLG
-423 YSNNGVNGPYELAM
+423 YSNNGVNGPYGLAM

-477 GKVTF
+477 GKLTF

-521 GYIFSINSA
+521 SYIFSINSA
-530 SKNNKKLSTPIFQVP
+530 SKDNKKLSAPILQVP

-560 GTFGEGKITFKDN
+560 GTFGEGQITFKDN

-578 NVEFKGRVDAKEMYI
+578 DVEFKKGVKIAGRLDAGSIYSGGQQVYPGGSGGGVGPSGSTYEPINIGSNITGNPNIVAWLDKYTKLYGISDYI
-593 GGSKVIPGQNGG
+593 GLAYALIMVENPSTDGTDDIMQSSESAGY
-605 PGPGEGGTLSDVFV
+605 PGPGYLTGEASVKQGCKH
-619 RVLALTAKYEMGDRG
+619 LAEQIKNGQTQNVDIWGVMQGYNFG
-634 SGYYHPPLDDGAG
+634 SAYIP
-647 WNYGKYSFTQV
+647 
-658 YEMDNFLAWLA
+658 WLA
-669 KYYPDA
+669 NRGGKNTTDLAEEYSRDVVAPSLGNTTGATYPYVNAVSQADGRTYLYVNGGNFHYA
-675 RSALVGSVG
+675 AMIRQYVKVTESVG
-684 STEFNNSWSA
+684 YVVPISKPVTVTSEFGYRPHPITGAYELHNGIDLVNGNPTTPIYASA
-694 YGNANDKQFTRM
+694 AGEVVIAGSYPEWYGNYVVIKHSDGLYTGYAHQSQLRVSVGDTVKQGQQIGNMGT
-706 QAEYFCRT
+706 T
-714 KLKPAIEGLKA
+714 GP
-725 STGVDFNDGQK
+725 STGPHLHFQFFTNGPWPSQNDFIN
-736 WLGTLGILASIQNW
+736 
-750 YPAAVSNGFFKTI
+750 P
-763 TQQFANRWDDA
+763 RE
-774 AFITTV
+774 
-780 CDYIVANAASMVAP
+780 YIN
-794 AYVEGIQNRFRNEKA
+794 F
-809 DALKLTD
+809 
-816 KTYIPFDG
+816 
-824 VTTNRGLE
+824 
-832 HLEDLLGK
+832 
-840 RVGNG
+840 
-845 QCYGLSAEYSGYMGG
+845 
-860 CGLGAG
+860 
-866 TQYGMSHLTG
+866 
-876 VGSTAAASD
+876 
-885 IGIAYDWAAVG
+885 
-896 WTVIKNPTYAQL
+896 
-908 QVGAIINIARGAP
+908 
-921 WAGWPGGVDDTYGHT
+921 
-936 GVIRGLENGR
+936 
-946 IQTYEQ
+946 
-952 NTEQGMIV
+952 
-960 GKFDRAYTSPSGI
+960 
-973 SSIVIPPI
+973 
-981 QK
+981 

>member
-38 FTFYGNYPLD
+38 YTFYGNYSLD

-63 EDEDGKMKYFE
+63 EDQDGKMKYYE
-74 IKKVTKNLNSFSVT
+74 IKKVTKNLNSFSIT

-128 SFESTIQTV
+128 SFESDIQTV

-147 IDAIIG
+147 VDAVIG

-163 VTGGELDM
+163 ITAGELDM
-171 ENYRLKLLDR
+171 DNYRFRLLSR
-181 IGKDNGYRIDPGVNL
+181 IGKDNGYRVDLGVNL
-196 EAIEE
+196 ESIEE

-210 LYLVGG
+210 LYLIGG

-221 YDEEKEPITFK
+221 YDEDKEPITYK
-232 FLELK
+232 YLELT

-250 NSEITTVEELKKWGQ
+250 NSELTTVADLKKWGQ
-265 TKFDN
+265 SKFDV
-270 DRVHEPSVTHTVSM
+270 DRVHEPSITHTVSM
-284 VQLEHTLE
+284 VQLENTME
-292 YEGLYRDIARLHFGD
+292 YEDLYDDIARLHFGD

-315 LDIEVAERMV
+315 LGIEVAERMI

-358 LRQKVET
+358 LRQKVES
-365 RTELLVEAVRNASS
+365 RTELMVEVVRNASS
-379 WITGTKGGYVRFRP
+379 WITGTKGGYVRMRP

-411 RKVWRWNLGGLG
+411 QKVWRWNLGGLG
-423 YSNNGVNGPYELAM
+423 YSNNGVNGPYGLAM

-477 GKVTF
+477 GKLTF

-521 GYIFSINSA
+521 DYIFSINSA
-530 SKNNKKLSTPIFQVP
+530 SKDNKKLSAPILQVP

-560 GTFGEGKITFKDN
+560 GTFGEGPITFKDN

-578 NVEFKGRVDAKEMYI
+578 DVEFKKGVKIAGRLDAGSIYSGGQQVYPGGSGGGVGPDGSTYEPINIGSNITGNPNIVAWLDKYTKLYGISDYI
-593 GGSKVIPGQNGG
+593 GLAYALIMVENPSTDGTDDIMQSSESAGH
-605 PGPGEGGTLSDVFV
+605 PGPGYLTGEASVKQGCKH
-619 RVLALTAKYEMGDRG
+619 LAEQIKNGQTQNVDIWGVMQGYNFG
-634 SGYYHPPLDDGAG
+634 SAYIP
-647 WNYGKYSFTQV
+647 
-658 YEMDNFLAWLA
+658 WLA
-669 KYYPDA
+669 
-675 RSALVGSVG
+675 
-684 STEFNNSWSA
+684 
-694 YGNANDKQFTRM
+694 
-706 QAEYFCRT
+706 
-714 KLKPAIEGLKA
+714 
-725 STGVDFNDGQK
+725 
-736 WLGTLGILASIQNW
+736 
-750 YPAAVSNGFFKTI
+750 
-763 TQQFANRWDDA
+763 
-774 AFITTV
+774 
-780 CDYIVANAASMVAP
+780 
-794 AYVEGIQNRFRNEKA
+794 
-809 DALKLTD
+809 
-816 KTYIPFDG
+816 
-824 VTTNRGLE
+824 NRGGKNTT
-832 HLEDLLGK
+832 DLA
-840 RVGNG
+840 
-845 QCYGLSAEYSGYMGG
+845 AEYSRDVVAPSLGNTTGATYPYVNAVSQADGRTYLYVNGGNFHYAAMIRQYVKVTESVGYVVPISKPVTVTSEFGYRPHPIT
-860 CGLGAG
+860 GAYELHNG
-866 TQYGMSHLTG
+866 IDLVNGNPTTPIYASAAGEVVIAGSYPEWYGNY
-876 VGSTAAASD
+876 V
-885 IGIAYDWAAVG
+885 
-896 WTVIKNPTYAQL
+896 VIKHSDGLYTGYAHQSQLRVSVGDTVKQGQQIGNMGTTGPSTGPHLHFQFFTNGPWPSSDDFINPREH
-908 QVGAIINIARGAP
+908 I
-921 WAGWPGGVDDTYGHT
+921 D
-936 GVIRGLENGR
+936 
-946 IQTYEQ
+946 
-952 NTEQGMIV
+952 
-960 GKFDRAYTSPSGI
+960 F
-973 SSIVIPPI
+973 
-981 QK
+981 

>member
-38 FTFYGNYPLD
+38 YTFYGNYSLD

-128 SFESTIQTV
+128 SFESDIQTV

-147 IDAIIG
+147 VDAVIG

-163 VTGGELDM
+163 ITAGELDM
-171 ENYRLKLLDR
+171 DNYRFRLLSR
-181 IGKDNGYRIDPGVNL
+181 IGKDNGYRVDLGVNL
-196 EAIEE
+196 ESIEE

-210 LYLVGG
+210 LYLIGG

-221 YDEEKEPITFK
+221 YDEDKEPITYK
-232 FLELK
+232 YLELT

-250 NSEITTVEELKKWGQ
+250 NSELTTVEDLKKWGQ
-265 TKFDN
+265 TKFDV
-270 DRVHEPSVTHTVSM
+270 DRVHEPSITHTVSM
-284 VQLEHTLE
+284 VQLENTME
-292 YEGLYRDIARLHFGD
+292 YEELYDDIARLHFGD
-307 TCYCKVAK
+307 TCYCTVAK
-315 LDIEVAERMV
+315 LGIEVAERMI

-358 LRQKVET
+358 LRQKVES
-365 RTELLVEAVRNASS
+365 RTELMVEAVRNASS
-379 WITGTKGGYVRFRP
+379 WITGTKGGYVRMRP

-411 RKVWRWNLGGLG
+411 QKVWRWNLGGLG
-423 YSNNGVNGPYELAM
+423 YSNNGVNGPYGLAM

-477 GKVTF
+477 GKLTF

-521 GYIFSINSA
+521 SYIFSINSA
-530 SKNNKKLSTPIFQVP
+530 SKDNKKLSAPILQVP

-560 GTFGEGKITFKDN
+560 GTFGEGPITFKDN

-578 NVEFKGRVDAKEMYI
+578 DVEFKKGVKIAGRLDAGSIYSGGQQVYPGGSGGGVGPDGSTYEPINIGSNITGNPNIVAWLDKYTKLYGISDYI
-593 GGSKVIPGQNGG
+593 GLAYALIMVENPSTDGTDDIMQSSESAGY
-605 PGPGEGGTLSDVFV
+605 PGPGYLTGEASVKQGCKH
-619 RVLALTAKYEMGDRG
+619 LAEQIKNGQTQNVDIWGVMQGYNFG
-634 SGYYHPPLDDGAG
+634 SAYIP
-647 WNYGKYSFTQV
+647 
-658 YEMDNFLAWLA
+658 WLA
-669 KYYPDA
+669 NRGGKNTTDLAEEYSRDVVAPSLGNTTGATYPYVNAVSQADGRTYLYVNGGNFHYA
-675 RSALVGSVG
+675 AMIRQYVKVTESVG
-684 STEFNNSWSA
+684 YVVPISKPVTVSSEFGYRQHPITGAYELHNGIDLVNGNPTTPIYASA
-694 YGNANDKQFTRM
+694 AGEVVIAGSYPEWYGNYVVIKHSDGLYTGYAHQSQLRVSVGDTVKQGQQIGNMGT
-706 QAEYFCRT
+706 T
-714 KLKPAIEGLKA
+714 GP
-725 STGVDFNDGQK
+725 STGPHLHFQ
-736 WLGTLGILASIQNW
+736 
-750 YPAAVSNGFFKTI
+750 FFKNGPWPS
-763 TQQFANRWDDA
+763 QND
-774 AFITTV
+774 FINPRE
-780 CDYIVANAASMVAP
+780 YIN
-794 AYVEGIQNRFRNEKA
+794 F
-809 DALKLTD
+809 
-816 KTYIPFDG
+816 
-824 VTTNRGLE
+824 
-832 HLEDLLGK
+832 
-840 RVGNG
+840 
-845 QCYGLSAEYSGYMGG
+845 
-860 CGLGAG
+860 
-866 TQYGMSHLTG
+866 
-876 VGSTAAASD
+876 
-885 IGIAYDWAAVG
+885 
-896 WTVIKNPTYAQL
+896 
-908 QVGAIINIARGAP
+908 
-921 WAGWPGGVDDTYGHT
+921 
-936 GVIRGLENGR
+936 
-946 IQTYEQ
+946 
-952 NTEQGMIV
+952 
-960 GKFDRAYTSPSGI
+960 
-973 SSIVIPPI
+973 
-981 QK
+981 

>member
-38 FTFYGNYPLD
+38 YTFYGNYSLD

-128 SFESTIQTV
+128 SFESDIQTV

-147 IDAIIG
+147 VDAVIG

-163 VTGGELDM
+163 ITAGELDM
-171 ENYRLKLLDR
+171 DNYRFRLLSR
-181 IGKDNGYRIDPGVNL
+181 IGKDNGYRVDLGVNL
-196 EAIEE
+196 ESIEE

-210 LYLVGG
+210 LYLIGG

-221 YDEEKEPITFK
+221 YDEDKEPITYK
-232 FLELK
+232 YLELT

-250 NSEITTVEELKKWGQ
+250 NSELTTVEELKKWGQ
-265 TKFDN
+265 SKFDV
-270 DRVHEPSVTHTVSM
+270 DRVHEPSITHTVSM
-284 VQLEHTLE
+284 VQLENTME
-292 YEGLYRDIARLHFGD
+292 YEELYDDIARLHFGD
-307 TCYCKVAK
+307 TCYCTVAK
-315 LDIEVAERMV
+315 LGIEVAERMI

-346 FYTNAT
+346 FYTNTT

-358 LRQKVET
+358 LRQKVES
-365 RTELLVEAVRNASS
+365 RTELMVEAVRNASS
-379 WITGTKGGYVRFRP
+379 WITGTKGGYVRMRP

-411 RKVWRWNLGGLG
+411 QKVWRWNLGGLG
-423 YSNNGVNGPYELAM
+423 YSNNGVNGPYGLAM

-477 GKVTF
+477 GKLTF

-521 GYIFSINSA
+521 DYIFSINSA
-530 SKNNKKLSTPIFQVP
+530 SKDNKKLSAPIFQVP

-560 GTFGEGKITFKDN
+560 GTFGEGQITFKDN

-578 NVEFKGRVDAKEMYI
+578 DVEFKKGVKIAGRLDAGSIYSGGQQVYPGGSGGGVGPDGSTYEPINIGSNITGNPNIVAWLDKYTKLYGISDYI
-593 GGSKVIPGQNGG
+593 GLAYALIMVENPSTDGTDDIMQSSESAGY
-605 PGPGEGGTLSDVFV
+605 PGPGYLTGEASVKQGCKH
-619 RVLALTAKYEMGDRG
+619 LAEQIKNGQTQNVDIWGVMQGYNFG
-634 SGYYHPPLDDGAG
+634 SAYIP
-647 WNYGKYSFTQV
+647 
-658 YEMDNFLAWLA
+658 WLA
-669 KYYPDA
+669 NRGGKNTTDLAEEYSRDVVAPSLGNTTGAIYPYVNAVSQADGRTYLYVNGGNFHYA
-675 RSALVGSVG
+675 AMIRQYVKVTESVG
-684 STEFNNSWSA
+684 YVVPISKPVTVTSEFGYRPHPITGAYELHNGIDLVNGNPTTPIYASA
-694 YGNANDKQFTRM
+694 AGEVVIAGSYPEWYGNYVVIKHSGGLYTGYAHQSQLRVSVGDTVKQGQQIGNMGT
-706 QAEYFCRT
+706 T
-714 KLKPAIEGLKA
+714 GP
-725 STGVDFNDGQK
+725 STGPHLHFQFFTNGPWPSSDDFIN
-736 WLGTLGILASIQNW
+736 
-750 YPAAVSNGFFKTI
+750 P
-763 TQQFANRWDDA
+763 R
-774 AFITTV
+774 
-780 CDYIVANAASMVAP
+780 
-794 AYVEGIQNRFRNEKA
+794 
-809 DALKLTD
+809 
-816 KTYIPFDG
+816 
-824 VTTNRGLE
+824 E
-832 HLEDLLGK
+832 HID
-840 RVGNG
+840 
-845 QCYGLSAEYSGYMGG
+845 
-860 CGLGAG
+860 
-866 TQYGMSHLTG
+866 
-876 VGSTAAASD
+876 
-885 IGIAYDWAAVG
+885 
-896 WTVIKNPTYAQL
+896 
-908 QVGAIINIARGAP
+908 
-921 WAGWPGGVDDTYGHT
+921 
-936 GVIRGLENGR
+936 
-946 IQTYEQ
+946 
-952 NTEQGMIV
+952 
-960 GKFDRAYTSPSGI
+960 F
-973 SSIVIPPI
+973 
-981 QK
+981 

>member
-38 FTFYGNYPLD
+38 YTFYGNYSLD

-128 SFESTIQTV
+128 SFESDIQTV

-147 IDAIIG
+147 VDAVIG

-163 VTGGELDM
+163 ITAGELDM
-171 ENYRLKLLDR
+171 DNYRFRLLSR
-181 IGKDNGYRIDPGVNL
+181 IGKDNGYRVDLGVNL
-196 EAIEE
+196 ESIEE

-210 LYLVGG
+210 LYLIGG

-221 YDEEKEPITFK
+221 YDEDKEPITYK
-232 FLELK
+232 YLELT

-250 NSEITTVEELKKWGQ
+250 NSELITVEELKKWGQ
-265 TKFDN
+265 SKFDV
-270 DRVHEPSVTHTVSM
+270 DRVHEPSITHTVSM
-284 VQLEHTLE
+284 VQLENTME
-292 YEGLYRDIARLHFGD
+292 YEELYDDIARLHFGD
-307 TCYCKVAK
+307 TCYCTVAK
-315 LDIEVAERMV
+315 LGIEVAERMI

-352 ATETAK
+352 ATETTK
-358 LRQKVET
+358 LRQKVER
-365 RTELLVEAVRNASS
+365 RTELMVEAVRNASS
-379 WITGTKGGYVRFRP
+379 WITGTKGGIIRMRP

-411 RKVWRWNLGGLG
+411 QKVWRWNLGGLG
-423 YSNNGVNGPYELAM
+423 YSNNGVNGPYGLAM

-477 GKVTF
+477 GKLTF

-521 GYIFSINSA
+521 SYIFSINSA
-530 SKNNKKLSTPIFQVP
+530 SKDNKKLSAPILQVP

-560 GTFGEGKITFKDN
+560 GTFGEGPITFKDN

-578 NVEFKGRVDAKEMYI
+578 DVEFKKGVKIAGRLDAGSIYSGGQQVYPGGSGGGVGPSGSTYEPINIGSNITGNPNIVAWLDKYTKLYGISDYI
-593 GGSKVIPGQNGG
+593 GLAYALIMVENPSTDGTDDIMQSSESAGY
-605 PGPGEGGTLSDVFV
+605 PGPGYLTGEASVKQGCKH
-619 RVLALTAKYEMGDRG
+619 LAQQIKNGQDQNVDIWGVMQGYNFG
-634 SGYYHPPLDDGAG
+634 SAYIP
-647 WNYGKYSFTQV
+647 
-658 YEMDNFLAWLA
+658 WLA
-669 KYYPDA
+669 NRGGKNTTDLAEEYSRDEVAPSLGNTTGAIYPYVNAVSQADGRTYLYVNGGNFHYA
-675 RSALVGSVG
+675 AMIRQYVKVTESVG
-684 STEFNNSWSA
+684 YVVPISKPVTVTSEFGYRQHPITGAYELHNGIDLVNGNPTTPIYASA
-694 YGNANDKQFTRM
+694 AGEVVIAGSYPEWYGNYVVIKHSDGLYTGYAHQSQLRVSVGDTVKQGQQIGNMGT
-706 QAEYFCRT
+706 T
-714 KLKPAIEGLKA
+714 GP
-725 STGVDFNDGQK
+725 STGPHLHFQ
-736 WLGTLGILASIQNW
+736 
-750 YPAAVSNGFFKTI
+750 FFKNGPWPS
-763 TQQFANRWDDA
+763 QND
-774 AFITTV
+774 FINPRE
-780 CDYIVANAASMVAP
+780 YIN
-794 AYVEGIQNRFRNEKA
+794 F
-809 DALKLTD
+809 
-816 KTYIPFDG
+816 
-824 VTTNRGLE
+824 
-832 HLEDLLGK
+832 
-840 RVGNG
+840 
-845 QCYGLSAEYSGYMGG
+845 
-860 CGLGAG
+860 
-866 TQYGMSHLTG
+866 
-876 VGSTAAASD
+876 
-885 IGIAYDWAAVG
+885 
-896 WTVIKNPTYAQL
+896 
-908 QVGAIINIARGAP
+908 
-921 WAGWPGGVDDTYGHT
+921 
-936 GVIRGLENGR
+936 
-946 IQTYEQ
+946 
-952 NTEQGMIV
+952 
-960 GKFDRAYTSPSGI
+960 
-973 SSIVIPPI
+973 
-981 QK
+981 

>member
-1 MSLVYVYEEMPADLE
+1 MSLVYVYGEMPADLE

-38 FTFYGNYPLD
+38 YTFYGNYSLD

-128 SFESTIQTV
+128 SFESDIQTV

-147 IDAIIG
+147 VDAVIG

-163 VTGGELDM
+163 ITAGELDM
-171 ENYRLKLLDR
+171 DNYRFRLLSR
-181 IGKDNGYRIDPGVNL
+181 IGKDNGYRVDLGVNL
-196 EAIEE
+196 ESIEE
-201 EIDGNYYNS
+201 EIDGSYYNS
-210 LYLVGG
+210 LYLIGG

-221 YDEEKEPITFK
+221 YDEDKEPITYK
-232 FLELK
+232 YLELT

-250 NSEITTVEELKKWGQ
+250 NSELTTVEELKKWGQ
-265 TKFDN
+265 SKFDV
-270 DRVHEPSVTHTVSM
+270 DRVHEPSITHTVSM
-284 VQLEHTLE
+284 VQLENTME
-292 YEGLYRDIARLHFGD
+292 YEELYDDIARLHFGD
-307 TCYCKVAK
+307 TCYCTVAK
-315 LDIEVAERMV
+315 LGIEVAERMI

-352 ATETAK
+352 ATETTK
-358 LRQKVET
+358 LRQKVER
-365 RTELLVEAVRNASS
+365 RTELMVEAVRNASS
-379 WITGTKGGYVRFRP
+379 WITGTKGGIIRMRP

-411 RKVWRWNLGGLG
+411 QKVWRWNLGGLG
-423 YSNNGVNGPYELAM
+423 YSNNGVNGPYGLAM

-477 GKVTF
+477 GKLTF

-521 GYIFSINSA
+521 SYIFSINSA
-530 SKNNKKLSTPIFQVP
+530 SKDNKKLSAPILQVP

-578 NVEFKGRVDAKEMYI
+578 DVEFKKGVKIAGRLDAGSIYSGGQQVYPGGSGGGVGPDGSTYEPINIGSNITGNPNIVAWLDEYTKLYGISDYI
-593 GGSKVIPGQNGG
+593 GLAYALIMVENPSTDGTDDIMQSSESAGY
-605 PGPGEGGTLSDVFV
+605 PGPGYLTGEASVKQGCKH
-619 RVLALTAKYEMGDRG
+619 LAEQIKNGQTQNVDIWGVMQGYNFG
-634 SGYYHPPLDDGAG
+634 SAYIP
-647 WNYGKYSFTQV
+647 
-658 YEMDNFLAWLA
+658 WLA
-669 KYYPDA
+669 NRGGKNTTDLAEEYSRDVVAPSLGNTTGATYPYVNAVSQADGRTYLYVNGGNFHYA
-675 RSALVGSVG
+675 AMIRQYVKVTESVG
-684 STEFNNSWSA
+684 YVVPISKPVTVTSEFGYRQHPITGAYELHNGIDLVNGNPTTPIYASA
-694 YGNANDKQFTRM
+694 AGEVVIAGSYPEWYGNYVVIKHSDGLYTGYAHQSQLRVSVGDTVKQGQQIGNMGT
-706 QAEYFCRT
+706 T
-714 KLKPAIEGLKA
+714 GP
-725 STGVDFNDGQK
+725 STGPHLHFH
-736 WLGTLGILASIQNW
+736 
-750 YPAAVSNGFFKTI
+750 FFKNGPWPS
-763 TQQFANRWDDA
+763 QAD
-774 AFITTV
+774 FINPRE
-780 CDYIVANAASMVAP
+780 YIN
-794 AYVEGIQNRFRNEKA
+794 F
-809 DALKLTD
+809 
-816 KTYIPFDG
+816 
-824 VTTNRGLE
+824 
-832 HLEDLLGK
+832 
-840 RVGNG
+840 
-845 QCYGLSAEYSGYMGG
+845 
-860 CGLGAG
+860 
-866 TQYGMSHLTG
+866 
-876 VGSTAAASD
+876 
-885 IGIAYDWAAVG
+885 
-896 WTVIKNPTYAQL
+896 
-908 QVGAIINIARGAP
+908 
-921 WAGWPGGVDDTYGHT
+921 
-936 GVIRGLENGR
+936 
-946 IQTYEQ
+946 
-952 NTEQGMIV
+952 
-960 GKFDRAYTSPSGI
+960 
-973 SSIVIPPI
+973 
-981 QK
+981 

>member
-38 FTFYGNYPLD
+38 YTFYGNYSLD

-128 SFESTIQTV
+128 SFESDIQTV

-147 IDAIIG
+147 VDAVIG

-163 VTGGELDM
+163 ITAGELDM
-171 ENYRLKLLDR
+171 DNYRFRLLSR
-181 IGKDNGYRIDPGVNL
+181 IGKDNGYRVDLGVNL
-196 EAIEE
+196 ESIEE

-210 LYLVGG
+210 LYLIGG

-221 YDEEKEPITFK
+221 YDEDKEPITYK
-232 FLELK
+232 YLELT

-250 NSEITTVEELKKWGQ
+250 NSELTTVEELKKWGQ
-265 TKFDN
+265 SKFDV
-270 DRVHEPSVTHTVSM
+270 DRVHEPSITHTVSM
-284 VQLEHTLE
+284 VQLENTME
-292 YEGLYRDIARLHFGD
+292 YEELYDDIARLHFGD

-315 LDIEVAERMV
+315 LGIEVAERMI

-358 LRQKVET
+358 LRQKVES
-365 RTELLVEAVRNASS
+365 RTELMVEAVRNASS
-379 WITGTKGGYVRFRP
+379 WITGTKGGYVRMRP

-411 RKVWRWNLGGLG
+411 QKVWRWNLGGLG
-423 YSNNGVNGPYELAM
+423 YSNNGVNGPYGLAM

-477 GKVTF
+477 GKLTF

-521 GYIFSINSA
+521 SYIFSINSA
-530 SKNNKKLSTPIFQVP
+530 SKDNKKLSAPILQVP

-560 GTFGEGKITFKDN
+560 GTFGEGPITFKDN

-578 NVEFKGRVDAKEMYI
+578 DVEFKKGVKIAGRLDAGSIYSGGQQVYPGGSGGGVGPSGSTYEPINIGSNITGNPNIVAWLDKYTKLYGISDYI
-593 GGSKVIPGQNGG
+593 GLAYALIMVENPSTDGTDDIMQSSESAGY
-605 PGPGEGGTLSDVFV
+605 PGPGYLTGEASVKQGCKH
-619 RVLALTAKYEMGDRG
+619 LAQQIKNGQDQNVDIWGVMQGYNFG
-634 SGYYHPPLDDGAG
+634 SAYIP
-647 WNYGKYSFTQV
+647 
-658 YEMDNFLAWLA
+658 WLA
-669 KYYPDA
+669 NRGGKNTTDLAEEYSRDVVAPSLGNTTGAIYPYVNAVSQADGRTYLYVNGGNFHYA
-675 RSALVGSVG
+675 AMIRQYVKVTESVG
-684 STEFNNSWSA
+684 YVVPISKPVTVTSEFGYRPHPITGAYELHNGIDLVNGNPTTPIYASA
-694 YGNANDKQFTRM
+694 AGEVVIAGSYPEWYGNYVVIKHSDGLYTGYAHQSQLRVSVGDTVKQGQQIGNMGT
-706 QAEYFCRT
+706 T
-714 KLKPAIEGLKA
+714 GP
-725 STGVDFNDGQK
+725 STGPHLHFQ
-736 WLGTLGILASIQNW
+736 
-750 YPAAVSNGFFKTI
+750 FFKNGPWPS
-763 TQQFANRWDDA
+763 QND
-774 AFITTV
+774 FINPRE
-780 CDYIVANAASMVAP
+780 YIN
-794 AYVEGIQNRFRNEKA
+794 F
-809 DALKLTD
+809 
-816 KTYIPFDG
+816 
-824 VTTNRGLE
+824 
-832 HLEDLLGK
+832 
-840 RVGNG
+840 
-845 QCYGLSAEYSGYMGG
+845 
-860 CGLGAG
+860 
-866 TQYGMSHLTG
+866 
-876 VGSTAAASD
+876 
-885 IGIAYDWAAVG
+885 
-896 WTVIKNPTYAQL
+896 
-908 QVGAIINIARGAP
+908 
-921 WAGWPGGVDDTYGHT
+921 
-936 GVIRGLENGR
+936 
-946 IQTYEQ
+946 
-952 NTEQGMIV
+952 
-960 GKFDRAYTSPSGI
+960 
-973 SSIVIPPI
+973 
-981 QK
+981 

>member
-38 FTFYGNYPLD
+38 YTFYGNYSLD

-128 SFESTIQTV
+128 SFESDIQTV

-147 IDAIIG
+147 VDAVIG

-163 VTGGELDM
+163 ITAGELDM
-171 ENYRLKLLDR
+171 DNYRFRLLSR
-181 IGKDNGYRIDPGVNL
+181 IGKDNGYRVDLGVNL
-196 EAIEE
+196 ESIEE

-210 LYLVGG
+210 LYLIGG

-221 YDEEKEPITFK
+221 YDEDKEPITYK
-232 FLELK
+232 YLELT

-250 NSEITTVEELKKWGQ
+250 NSELTTVEELKKWGQ
-265 TKFDN
+265 TKFDV
-270 DRVHEPSVTHTVSM
+270 DRVHEPSITHTVSM
-284 VQLEHTLE
+284 VQLENTME
-292 YEGLYRDIARLHFGD
+292 YEDLYDDIARLHFGD
-307 TCYCKVAK
+307 TCYCTVAK
-315 LDIEVAERMV
+315 LGIEVAERMI

-346 FYTNAT
+346 FYSNAT

-358 LRQKVET
+358 LRQKVES
-365 RTELLVEAVRNASS
+365 RTELMVEAVRNASS
-379 WITGTKGGYVRFRP
+379 WITGTKGGYVRMRP

-411 RKVWRWNLGGLG
+411 QNLWRWNLGGLG
-423 YSNNGVNGPYELAM
+423 HSSNGINGPFPVAI

-465 LDDEDFQVVMEG
+465 LDDEDFQVVVEG

-521 GYIFSINSA
+521 DYIFSINSA
-530 SKNNKKLSTPIFQVP
+530 SKDNKKLSAPILQVP

-560 GTFGEGKITFKDN
+560 GTFGEGPITFKDN

-578 NVEFKGRVDAKEMYI
+578 DVEFKKGVKIAGRLDAGSIYSGGQQVYPGGSGGGVGPDGSTYEPNNIGSNITGNPNIVAWLDKYTKLYGISDYI
-593 GGSKVIPGQNGG
+593 GLAYALIMVENPSTDGTDDIMQSSESAGY
-605 PGPGEGGTLSDVFV
+605 PGPGYLTGEASVKQGCKH
-619 RVLALTAKYEMGDRG
+619 LAEQIKNGQTQNVDIWGVMQGYNFG
-634 SGYYHPPLDDGAG
+634 SAYIP
-647 WNYGKYSFTQV
+647 
-658 YEMDNFLAWLA
+658 WLA
-669 KYYPDA
+669 NRGGKNTTDLAEEYSRDVVAPSLGNTTGATYPYVNAVSQADGRTYLYVNGGNFHYA
-675 RSALVGSVG
+675 AMIRQYVKVTESVG
-684 STEFNNSWSA
+684 YVVPISKPVTVTSEFGYRPHPITGAYELHNGIDLVNGNPTTPIYASA
-694 YGNANDKQFTRM
+694 AGEVVIAGSYPEWYGNYVVIKHSDGLYTGYAHQSQLRVSVGDTVKQGQQIGNMGT
-706 QAEYFCRT
+706 T
-714 KLKPAIEGLKA
+714 GP
-725 STGVDFNDGQK
+725 STGPHLHFQFFTNGPWPSNSDFIN
-736 WLGTLGILASIQNW
+736 
-750 YPAAVSNGFFKTI
+750 P
-763 TQQFANRWDDA
+763 R
-774 AFITTV
+774 
-780 CDYIVANAASMVAP
+780 
-794 AYVEGIQNRFRNEKA
+794 
-809 DALKLTD
+809 
-816 KTYIPFDG
+816 
-824 VTTNRGLE
+824 E
-832 HLEDLLGK
+832 H
-840 RVGNG
+840 
-845 QCYGLSAEYSGYMGG
+845 
-860 CGLGAG
+860 
-866 TQYGMSHLTG
+866 
-876 VGSTAAASD
+876 
-885 IGIAYDWAAVG
+885 
-896 WTVIKNPTYAQL
+896 
-908 QVGAIINIARGAP
+908 IN
-921 WAGWPGGVDDTYGHT
+921 
-936 GVIRGLENGR
+936 
-946 IQTYEQ
+946 
-952 NTEQGMIV
+952 
-960 GKFDRAYTSPSGI
+960 F
-973 SSIVIPPI
+973 
-981 QK
+981 